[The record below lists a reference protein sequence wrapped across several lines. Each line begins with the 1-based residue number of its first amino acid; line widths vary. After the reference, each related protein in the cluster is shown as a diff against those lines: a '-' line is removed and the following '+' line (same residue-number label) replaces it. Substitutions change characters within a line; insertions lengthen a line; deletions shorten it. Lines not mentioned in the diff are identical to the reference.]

1 MDDVYEN
8 IGDYNPSGKRKS
20 LTMFDDTIAEII
32 SNKKELFWDL
42 YDKKLTRLEMAG
54 MAQK

>member
-1 MDDVYEN
+1 MDDAYEN

-20 LTMFDDTIAEII
+20 LIMFDDTIAEII